1 MTDKQENNPKVGAMA
16 ERQVARQNAQLEA
29 TAFSV
34 ATGFYD
40 PNDKYIPPNPTLL
53 QFMLKHRVPRY
64 SDEKEIDDKIVV
76 KFEFDEAIEE
86 FSK

>member
-1 MTDKQENNPKVGAMA
+1 MTYE
-16 ERQVARQNAQLEA
+16 RQNAKLEEV
-29 TAFSV
+29 AFSV

-64 SDEKEIDDKIVV
+64 SDVKELDDNILV
-76 KFEFDEAIEE
+76 KFELDELIEE
-86 FSK
+86 YSK